1 MDVLSNVL
9 GATNLTTHL
18 VGTREYS
25 APWAAE
31 FPAQANATLHIVRR
45 GSAWLRTAEDEPL
58 PLEVGD
64 VALVTAGVAHTLSS
78 HEEIESVAVPET
90 ALVQSAKF
98 SFTHDTPHP
107 LLALL
112 PPVVKFPTEELHA
125 DAELR
130 SLMQLIRSE
139 SLQPEQGSYAVVPRL
154 LEALFVYLVR
164 AWVRQQPPGAGGWL
178 GALRDPQLRK
188 ALTQIHQSPH
198 VPWTVESLAR
208 SVAMSRA
215 AFAKRFTDLVG
226 EPPLTYITRWRMDL
240 AAKMLRESG
249 EPVARIASRVGY
261 ISETAFAKAF
271 RRRRKIA
278 PGQYRY
284 GRGARRV
291 ATEAAAR

>member
-9 GATNLTTHL
+9 GATNLTTRIL
-18 VGTREYS
+18 GTREYS
-25 APWAAE
+25 APWAVEFAAE
-31 FPAQANATLHIVRR
+31 SNATLHIVRR
-45 GSAWLRTAEDEPL
+45 GSAYLRFSPTDTL
-58 PLEVGD
+58 TLEAGD
-64 VALVTAGVAHTLSS
+64 IALVSAGVAHTVGGALTGPEPS
-78 HEEIESVAVPET
+78 EST
-90 ALVQSAKF
+90 LLQSAKF
-98 SFTHDTPHP
+98 SFTHDAPHP

-112 PPVVKFPTEELHA
+112 PPVVKFTA
-125 DAELR
+125 DDLQSDPELR
-130 SLMQLIRSE
+130 ALFELIGSE
-139 SLQPEQGSYAVVPRL
+139 SLQPDQGSYAVVPRL

-164 AWVRQQPPGAGGWL
+164 AWVRQQPPGAAGWL

-188 ALTQIHQSPH
+188 ALTQIHQSPQ

-226 EPPLTYITRWRMDL
+226 EPPLAYITRWRMDL

-284 GRGARRV
+284 GRTARR
-291 ATEAAAR
+291 ASAQAASH

>member
-9 GATNLTTHL
+9 GATNLTTRIL
-18 VGTREYS
+18 GTREYS
-25 APWAAE
+25 APWAVE
-31 FPAQANATLHIVRR
+31 FPAESNATLHIVRR
-45 GSAWLRTAEDEPL
+45 GNASLRFSPADTLTLD
-58 PLEVGD
+58 VGD
-64 VALVTAGVAHTLSS
+64 IALVSAGVMHTLG
-78 HEEIESVAVPET
+78 ES
-90 ALVQSAKF
+90 ALDAESGGSTLLQSAKF
-98 SFTHDTPHP
+98 SFTHDTSHP
-107 LLALL
+107 LLTVL
-112 PPVVKFPTEELHA
+112 PPVVKFTADELQN
-125 DAELR
+125 DPELR
-130 SLMQLIRSE
+130 ALLDLIRSE

-164 AWVRQQPPGAGGWL
+164 AWVRQQPQGAAGWL

-188 ALTQIHQSPH
+188 ALTQIHQSPQ

-215 AFAKRFTDLVG
+215 AFAKRFSDLVG
-226 EPPLTYITRWRMDL
+226 EPPLAYITRWRMDL

-284 GRGARRV
+284 GRAARRTS
-291 ATEAAAR
+291 AQAASH